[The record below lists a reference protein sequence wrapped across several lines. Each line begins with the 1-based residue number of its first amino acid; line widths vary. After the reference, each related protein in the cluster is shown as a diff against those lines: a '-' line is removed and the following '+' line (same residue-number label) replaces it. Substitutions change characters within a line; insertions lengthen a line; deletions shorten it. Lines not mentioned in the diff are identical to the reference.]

1 MSLASLPSELI
12 SRICES
18 MGETDPPNRA
28 LKLKERAKHL
38 MALRLTSKRIGDIA
52 SRQLIRY
59 LIMVP
64 KQPESW
70 MKIWLI
76 SREWMAPHL
85 RHLCLEMREEV
96 ADDAA
101 LRGILDSL
109 AAKNHLVRTID
120 LSLFENLK
128 SIECNV
134 WHVVKVR
141 SIKIPPNRCC
151 FSYGRNN
158 GLFNL
163 WQDFPITLDN
173 ITQYGFEF
181 HSLTL
186 NLYYHLSW
194 TLAVG
199 LNDISKI
206 RYLELNF
213 DARMTTAAIQTYD
226 RLLCKIRYLPN
237 LQKFTLNQ
245 NCHRHQPQRL
255 PYIPNILGM
264 LHNRYWPNLRHLD
277 LRNLVLAR
285 FSDLT
290 GFLAQ
295 HEKRRL
301 TSLHFTGCVICT
313 RMAMTAED
321 FRQEGY
327 QTFRWIVTKIR
338 PNPNPQR
345 GSWLW
350 ALLHNWGKL

>member
-12 SRICES
+12 SRICEN

-59 LIMVP
+59 LVMVP

-70 MKIWLI
+70 MKTWLI
-76 SREWMAPHL
+76 SREWMATHL
-85 RHLCLEMREEV
+85 RHLCLEMRDEV
-96 ADDAA
+96 LDDQA
-101 LRGILDSL
+101 LRDILDSL
-109 AAKNHLVRTID
+109 AARDHLMKTID
-120 LSLFENLK
+120 LSLFENLR

-134 WHVVKVR
+134 WHMVKVR
-141 SIKIPPNRCC
+141 PIKIPRNRCG
-151 FSYGRNN
+151 FSYGLNN

-163 WQDFPITLDN
+163 WQDFPNSLGN
-173 ITQYGFEF
+173 IAQYGFEF

-186 NLYYHLSW
+186 NLYYHLFW
-194 TLAVG
+194 TIAVG

-226 RLLCKIRYLPN
+226 KLLCKIRYLPN

-245 NCHRHQPQRL
+245 NGHRHQPQIS

-277 LRNLVLAR
+277 FRNLVLAR

-313 RMAMTAED
+313 GMTMANVD

-338 PNPNPQR
+338 PNPNLQR
-345 GSWLW
+345 EP
-350 ALLHNWGKL
+350 

>member
-12 SRICES
+12 SRICEN
-18 MGETDPPNRA
+18 MGETDPPNRV

-38 MALRLTSKRIGDIA
+38 MALRLTSKKIGDIA

-70 MKIWLI
+70 MKTWLI
-76 SREWMAPHL
+76 SREWMATHL
-85 RHLCLEMREEV
+85 RHLCLETREED
-96 ADDAA
+96 ADDPA
-101 LRGILDSL
+101 LEGILASL
-109 AAKNHLVRTID
+109 AARNHLVKTID

-134 WHVVKVR
+134 WHMVKVR
-141 SIKIPPNRCC
+141 SIKIPRNTCG
-151 FSYGRNN
+151 FSYGRID
-158 GLFNL
+158 GQFNL
-163 WQDFPITLDN
+163 WQDFAIKLGN

-186 NLYYHLSW
+186 SLYHHLFWSI
-194 TLAVG
+194 AVA

-206 RYLELNF
+206 RCLELNF
-213 DARMTTAAIQTYD
+213 DARMTSAAFQTYD

-245 NCHRHQPQRL
+245 NGHRHQRQIL
-255 PYIPNILGM
+255 PYIPNVLGM

-285 FSDLT
+285 FSDLA
-290 GFLAQ
+290 GFLAPY
-295 HEKRRL
+295 EKRRL
-301 TSLHFTGCVICT
+301 TSLHISGCVFCT
-313 RMAMTAED
+313 RMAITGED
-321 FRQEGY
+321 FRQEGH
-327 QTFRWIVTKIR
+327 QTFSWILTKIH
-338 PNPNPQR
+338 PNPNPPR
-345 GSWLW
+345 GPVVSS
-350 ALLHNWGKL
+350 AT

>member
-64 KQPESW
+64 RQPESW

-85 RHLCLEMREEV
+85 RHLCLEMREE
-96 ADDAA
+96 APDDGA
-101 LRGILDSL
+101 LRGILDRL
-109 AAKNHLVRTID
+109 AARNQLGRTID

-141 SIKIPPNRCC
+141 PIKIPPNRCG
-151 FSYGRNN
+151 FSYGQNN

-163 WQDFPITLDN
+163 WQNFPITLGN

-186 NLYYHLSW
+186 DLYYHLFW
-194 TLAVG
+194 TIAVG

-206 RYLELNF
+206 SYLELNF
-213 DARMTTAAIQTYD
+213 DARMTTSATQTYD

-245 NCHRHQPQRL
+245 NGQRHQPERL

-277 LRNLVLAR
+277 LRNLVLSR

-290 GFLAQ
+290 GFLAP

-301 TSLHFTGCVICT
+301 TSLRFTGCVICT
-313 RMAMTAED
+313 RMAMATED
-321 FRQEGY
+321 FRQESY
-327 QTFRWIVTKIR
+327 QTFCWIRTKIR
-338 PNPNPQR
+338 PTPNPQQ
-345 GSWLW
+345 GSWL
-350 ALLHNWGKL
+350 

>member
-52 SRQLIRY
+52 SRLLIRY
-59 LIMVP
+59 LILVP

-76 SREWMAPHL
+76 SRGWMAPHL

-96 ADDAA
+96 SDDAA
-101 LRGILDSL
+101 LRGTVDSL
-109 AAKNHLVRTID
+109 VARNHLVRTID

-134 WHVVKVR
+134 WHAVKVR
-141 SIKIPPNRCC
+141 PIKIPPNSCG
-151 FSYGRNN
+151 FSYGENIA
-158 GLFNL
+158 LFNL
-163 WQDFPITLDN
+163 WQDFAITLGN

-186 NLYYHLSW
+186 NLYHHLYW
-194 TLAVG
+194 TVAVG

-213 DARMTTAAIQTYD
+213 DARMTSAAIQTYD
-226 RLLCKIRYLPN
+226 KLLCKIRYLPN

-245 NCHRHQPQRL
+245 NGHRHQPERL

-264 LHNRYWPNLRHLD
+264 LHDKRWPSLRHLD
-277 LRNLVLAR
+277 FRNLVMAR

-290 GFLAQ
+290 SFLAP

-301 TSLHFTGCVICT
+301 TSLCFTGCVICT
-313 RMAMTAED
+313 RMTMTTED

-327 QTFRWIVTKIR
+327 QAFRWIMTKIR
-338 PNPNPQR
+338 PSPNPQG
-345 GSWLW
+345 GSWL
-350 ALLHNWGKL
+350 